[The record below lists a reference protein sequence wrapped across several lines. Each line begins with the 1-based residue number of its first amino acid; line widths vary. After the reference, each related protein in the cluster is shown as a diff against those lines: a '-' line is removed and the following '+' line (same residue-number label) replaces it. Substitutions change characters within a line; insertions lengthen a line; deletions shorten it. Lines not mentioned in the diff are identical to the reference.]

1 MIGHFETD
9 RYGMPVFHYED
20 DLPYR
25 RSLPNG
31 DAVHLPEDPWFL
43 LGNYQ
48 LTLFAHVSGEYELIC
63 GQRSW
68 ARLNQ
73 SVGRVNSGDNS
84 ASIIV
89 KREGKSQRFPLTGID
104 SVATD
109 NAVARKRFGCGY
121 AIYGYKLA
129 ESVRLER
136 VMAVRPSRAIDGG
149 SSAFMLTVC
158 VHNDGS
164 SPIDIEYEE
173 AVRGNYCEVQFQ
185 SIPEDQRP
193 IHFSYSSDD
202 APGLLLTRITGYSD
216 DPLLTADR
224 DALSCADAFPPALFM
239 ESGDGET
246 ALHRDSSDPQ
256 IMFAR
261 RFATLEPGSRLC
273 FSLRIG
279 YTYERGV
286 TALDSLRHEL
296 PFPDTE
302 IPVWIGAWRDVLP
315 QFPESAA
322 GEVPASELIW
332 HAYTLEAMA
341 TYSEY
346 YEETKIPQGIIYD
359 YEWGKHLSAR
369 DNIQHGLPCVYYN
382 PRLAKSILRYMIKR
396 ITAWGEI
403 RLAEYGNGYSDGERY
418 CTSDQQLFFFLLL
431 GEYLRVTEDYAF
443 LADEIA
449 CYPFR
454 GETPRP
460 VWQFVQSCFLYLRDT
475 VGRGE
480 HGIIRLLNS
489 DWNDAVY
496 YIEKQPYNNVVFTGE
511 SHMNS
516 AMACV
521 VIPALERELRNSTSV
536 LGNVAN
542 HLSILCD
549 SMRVYADSVYRA
561 FMSDIGELSFSPRM
575 YFAGKRYGEDNMFL
589 EPQAYALQIERWD
602 GERCRR
608 LYEEMKHRL
617 YAGEKL
623 GAREQEA
630 PQFDDPEFDKG
641 SRENGGFWYA
651 LNGPVILGVNRFD
664 HEEAKRLLYRMSLE
678 NTRKCFPDYW
688 PGYWSACDQA
698 ESSLIPTEGLPDQSL
713 YYWRQPIYCAHPHAW
728 ILYCWYRLNE
738 GGKRSRPVAL

>member
-9 RYGMPVFHYED
+9 RYGMPVFHYKD
-20 DLPYR
+20 NLPYK

-31 DAVHLPEDPWFL
+31 EPVRLPEDPWFL

-68 ARLNQ
+68 GRLNQ
-73 SVGRVNSGDNS
+73 VEGRVNSGDNAATIS
-84 ASIIV
+84 V
-89 KREGKSQRFPLTGID
+89 KRDGKEQKFALTGLNSI
-104 SVATD
+104 AAD
-109 NAVARKRFGCGY
+109 NAITQRRFGCGY
-121 AIYGYKLA
+121 AAYTYKLS
-129 ESVRLER
+129 EEVRLER
-136 VMAVRPSRAIDGG
+136 VMAVRPSRGICDG
-149 SSAFMLTVC
+149 SSAFILTVYI
-158 VHNDGS
+158 HNGGT
-164 SPIDIEYEE
+164 SPINIDYEE
-173 AVRGNYCEVQFQ
+173 SIRANYCEIQFQ
-185 SIPEDQRP
+185 SSPEDQRP
-193 IHFSYSSDD
+193 VHFTYTSDD
-202 APGLLLTRITGYSD
+202 VPGLLLTRITGQSD
-216 DPLLTADR
+216 DPLITADR
-224 DALSCADAFPPALFM
+224 DAISCLDAFPPALFM
-239 ESGDGET
+239 EAEDGNT
-246 ALHRDSSDPQ
+246 ILSRSTSDPQ
-256 IMFAR
+256 IMLAR
-261 RFATLEPGSRLC
+261 RIETIEPGSTLQ

-279 YTYERGV
+279 YTYECGI
-286 TALDSLRHEL
+286 TALDEIRRRL
-296 PFPDTE
+296 PFPETDKLTWTAE
-302 IPVWIGAWRDVLP
+302 WRDGLP
-315 QFPESAA
+315 RFLETAK
-322 GEVPASELIW
+322 GEVSGQELLW

-369 DNIQHGLPCVYYN
+369 DNFQHGLPCVYYH
-382 PRLAKSILRYMIKR
+382 PDLAKSILRYMMKR
-396 ITAWGEI
+396 TTAWGEI
-403 RLAEYGNGYSDGERY
+403 RLAEYGNGNSDAERY

-431 GEYLRVTEDYAF
+431 SEYLRVTKDYGF
-443 LADEIA
+443 LAEKIA
-449 CYPFR
+449 CYPYR

-460 VWQFVQSCFLYLRDT
+460 VWQFVKNCFLYLRDT

-480 HGIIRLLNS
+480 HGIVRLLNS

-521 VIPALERELRNSTSV
+521 AIPALERELRQALQAGLPEAITLLV
-536 LGNVAN
+536 E
-542 HLSILCD
+542 
-549 SMRVYADSVYRA
+549 SMRVYADTVYRA
-561 FMSDIGELSFSPRM
+561 FMSDIGEQPFSPRM

-589 EPQAYALQIERWD
+589 EPQAYALQIEKWD
-602 GERCRR
+602 EERCHR

-617 YAGEKL
+617 FAGEKL

-651 LNGPVILGVNRFD
+651 LNGPVIIGVNRFD
-664 HEEAKRLLYRMSLE
+664 QVEAKRLLFHMSLE
-678 NTRKCFPDYW
+678 NARKCFPDYW

-738 GGKRSRPVAL
+738 G